1 MENLKDG
8 GFFGAKPMSFPMEQN
23 IKLLDSGELLK
34 DPSQYRQLVECL
46 IYLTITRPYIT
57 YLVHM
62 LSRFMHAPRKPHVE
76 VALHV
81 LRYLKSSL
89 GQGLFFPSH
98 NDLSCE
104 LFLIQIGLVVQYLID
119 PLQVIVLF

>member
-1 MENLKDG
+1 
-8 GFFGAKPMSFPMEQN
+8 MEQN
-23 IKLLDSGELLK
+23 VKLSDSGELFK
-34 DPSQYRQLVECL
+34 DPSQYRQLVGCL
-46 IYLTITRPYIT
+46 IYLTITQPDIT
-57 YLVHM
+57 YSVHM
-62 LSRFMHAPRKPHVE
+62 LSRFMHASRKPHME

-81 LRYLKSSL
+81 LRYLKSSI

-119 PLQVIVLF
+119 PLQVIVFF